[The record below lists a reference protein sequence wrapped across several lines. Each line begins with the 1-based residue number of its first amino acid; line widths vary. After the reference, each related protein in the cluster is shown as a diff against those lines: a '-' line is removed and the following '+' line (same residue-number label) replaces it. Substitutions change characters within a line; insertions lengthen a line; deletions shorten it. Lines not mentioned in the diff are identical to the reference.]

1 MRDLKNVDIKGVGKS
16 KEYGFVS
23 FTKHEDALETLR
35 NVNNNPNIFTSTRVY
50 LKIIIFLII
59 TLSTI
64 LYYLFRKLYCYIT
77 SYFYIYFYLFRGQS
91 YPSQ

>member
-35 NVNNNPNIFTSTRVY
+35 NVNNNPNIFTSKRVY

-59 TLSTI
+59 
-64 LYYLFRKLYCYIT
+64 LYYFSIYI
-77 SYFYIYFYLFRGQS
+77 L
-91 YPSQ
+91 